1 MASIDSLWIWEDEA
15 VRTRLSWY
23 LAVSTNRMPAKYLIC
38 RRIPAEFNQEE
49 GEKELWKIHEE
60 CAKRFQE
67 TWSSIRSREVKLA
80 ELEIPRQSFLDLKLE
95 LVNRMLRHCNFCR
108 WNCGVD
114 RVQGKRVGTCQLGKT
129 SRVSTYFHHMGEELP
144 IRGRKGSGT
153 IFFTSCNLRCGFC
166 QNGDISKDKDNGIIV
181 SPRQLALMMWE
192 LRVEGCHNINLVGGE
207 PTMHLHTII
216 EAITYLDS
224 IKPTSEE
231 LQYVWSVKSDYFFSY
246 RRDYCEATYQ
256 GVLNAPI
263 LWNSNMFMSLETLS
277 ILREVV
283 DIWLPDFK
291 FGNDKCS
298 IRLARTPWYWETVT
312 RNHKL
317 IYDWGEDIV
326 IRHLVMPNHVECC
339 TKPVLDWISRNMP
352 GVLINIMDQY
362 HPDCFAD
369 PSSPNFDERLSDI
382 ARRPTAQEILE
393 AYRYAKKLGLN
404 FETISWEKSTTRLR
418 LQ

>member
-1 MASIDSLWIWEDEA
+1 MASFDSLWVWEDEA
-15 VRTRLSWY
+15 VRSRLRWY

-38 RRIPAEFNQEE
+38 RRIPAEFNHEE
-49 GEKELWKIHEE
+49 EEKELWKTHEE
-60 CAKRFQE
+60 CAKKFRE
-67 TWSSIRSREVKLA
+67 TWSSIRKGYVRLA
-80 ELEIPRQSFLDLKLE
+80 ELEIPRRSFLDLKLE
-95 LVNRMLRHCNFCR
+95 LVKRMLRHCNFCR

-114 RVQGKRVGTCQLGKT
+114 RVEGKRVGTCQLGKT
-129 SRVSTYFHHMGEELP
+129 SRVSTYFHHLGEELP

-224 IKPTSEE
+224 IKPTSDE
-231 LQYVWSVKSDYFFSY
+231 LQYIWSVKSDYFFSY
-246 RRDYCEATYQ
+246 RRDLSEATYQ
-256 GVLNAPI
+256 GMLNAPI

-317 IYDWGEDIV
+317 IYEWGEDII

-352 GVLINIMDQY
+352 GVLVNVMDQY

-369 PSSPNFDERLSDI
+369 PSSPNFDKRLSDI

-393 AYRYAKKLGLN
+393 AYSYAKKLGLN

-418 LQ
+418 LP